1 MTTLPPVRRRSSTLT
16 QRYAAGL
23 VLDAWKLAFIVLA
36 GAEAIFLSDAL
47 ISNLLPVALEHQAGI
62 LNLLTLVVL
71 SVPVVLVIALP
82 LALLV
87 GAYFAF
93 LRRRQVAEFTVIAG
107 MGYSSRSL
115 IALAVAIGLGGLAA
129 SLLLSGFAEP
139 LARHQLAEAVFHIQY
154 DALREG
160 KIAAGKFY
168 RIGNYAVFASSGR
181 LNDAANNIFIH
192 QRVSPQKDRVV
203 VARHAVRFRG
213 PERST
218 NIGLILEGV
227 AIFDLQH
234 PELDSDEGGPASHDD
249 QCAGCLDTATV
260 SPFQIMRFD
269 RIFVEFP
276 SANLPSLGP
285 RSSQP
290 QEWTSLELLQQ
301 GPREEWVTS
310 ILGDRMLR
318 GLICFLTPLIGL
330 LAVAMTTDRTYLLA
344 LPVAGSV
351 VLCAGFFGSYGVEFL
366 AARGLL
372 ATVGVLIA
380 LAASAA
386 VFVAAWIRR
395 RESGYIRPL
404 GVWV

>member
-1 MTTLPPVRRRSSTLT
+1 MTTLPPVRRSFGTLT
-16 QRYAAGL
+16 LRYAAGL
-23 VLDAWKLAFIVLA
+23 IFDAWKFVGFVLV

-47 ISNLLPVALEHQAGI
+47 ISNLLPLVLEHQAGI

-93 LRRRQVAEFTVIAG
+93 LRRRQAAEFTVMAG

-115 IALAVAIGLGGLAA
+115 IALAVTIGLGGLAA

-139 LARHQLAEAVFHIQY
+139 LARHQLAEVAFHIQY

-168 RIGNYAVFASSGR
+168 RIRNYAVFASSGR
-181 LNDAANNIFIH
+181 INDAASNIFVH
-192 QRVSPQKDRVV
+192 QRVNAQKDRIV
-203 VARHAVRFRG
+203 VAKHAVRIKR

-234 PELDSDEGGPASHDD
+234 QEMDSDAGESAGQTDR
-249 QCAGCLDTATV
+249 CADCDEAATV

-276 SANLPSLGP
+276 STSLPSRGP
-285 RSSQP
+285 RGSLHE
-290 QEWTSLELLQQ
+290 EWTSLELLQQ
-301 GPREEWVTS
+301 GPRAEWTTAV
-310 ILGDRMLR
+310 LGDRLLR
-318 GLICFLTPLIGL
+318 GIICFLTPLLGL
-330 LAVAMTTDRTYLLA
+330 LAVVMTTDRTYLFA
-344 LPVAGSV
+344 LPVAGSA
-351 VLCAGFFGSYGVEFL
+351 VLCAGFFGSYGVDFL
-366 AARGLL
+366 ASRGMAMTL
-372 ATVGVLIA
+372 GVLA
-380 LAASAA
+380 AMAASATLL
-386 VFVAAWIRR
+386 VAAWIRR
-395 RESGYIRPL
+395 RESGCIRPL